1 MFCGSLKNSTSFR
14 IQIAEPPNALLS
26 SSSQNTPRI
35 TSQRQELSE
44 VQPVERVFAGDSF
57 DWLVF
62 YEMIKQARF
71 FILLLHHGKSEEE
84 RRKKLIFLFFCV
96 DFPLVNPFGDTK
108 EPKDQGVTVI

>member
-1 MFCGSLKNSTSFR
+1 
-14 IQIAEPPNALLS
+14 
-26 SSSQNTPRI
+26 
-35 TSQRQELSE
+35 
-44 VQPVERVFAGDSF
+44 
-57 DWLVF
+57 
-62 YEMIKQARF
+62 MIKQARF